1 MAFSMV
7 FMLGIAA
14 AVIAHVVAVHDM
26 AENHRKLHIAY

>member
-14 AVIAHVVAVHDM
+14 LVIAFVIIAVALFRNNGD
-26 AENHRKLHIAY
+26 

>member
-14 AVIAHVVAVHDM
+14 IVIAFVIIAVALFRNNGD
-26 AENHRKLHIAY
+26 

>member
-14 AVIAHVVAVHDM
+14 LVIAFVIIAVALFRGNGD
-26 AENHRKLHIAY
+26 

>member
-14 AVIAHVVAVHDM
+14 AVIAFVIIAVALFRNNGD
-26 AENHRKLHIAY
+26 